1 MKLWII
7 LLFLGLS
14 FVAKAQ
20 QVEHEGVKYD
30 VKGKAIFKDGEDVTA
45 SLSVEKQNEIFVIFE
60 KSLIA
65 INETGRTIKLA
76 KSQKEAEKAIHK
88 AEKAQKNAERAQKR
102 SEKELKK
109 KQNVQDDFGKATK
122 KLERYQEK
130 YERMKRKG
138 KLSPNDDAKMLK
150 NIDGYRDDL
159 EKANKKLNR
168 S

>member
-30 VKGKAIFKDGEDVTA
+30 VKGKAIFKDGKDVTS
-45 SLSVEKQNEIFVIFE
+45 SLSVEKQNEIFAIFE
-60 KSLIA
+60 TSKIA
-65 INETGRTIKLA
+65 DNDADITARRAKEQK
-76 KSQKEAEKAIHK
+76 KSQKDIKK
-88 AEKAQKNAERAQKR
+88 AEKAQKNAERAQK
-102 SEKELKK
+102 SAEKELKK
-109 KQNVQDDFGKATK
+109 KQNAQDDFGKATK